1 VARSVYTVDLG
12 TFQLIGGGVSI
23 QPLDPAF
30 AWIVRDIAGVAIN
43 PVVHDAALEFFT
55 AGWRFLRF
63 ANPPNG
69 VINLQWEGRV
79 AIPNVPGPPSYT
91 INAIGDPTATWE
103 FTVTGYA
110 LTLP

>member
-1 VARSVYTVDLG
+1 VARPVYTVDLG
-12 TFQLIGGGVSI
+12 TFELTGGGVTI

-43 PVVHDAALEFFT
+43 PVVHDSALEFRT
-55 AGWRFLRF
+55 AGWRFLRY

-69 VINLQWEGRV
+69 VINLQWSGRV
-79 AIPNVPGPPSYT
+79 AIPNIPGPPSYE
-91 INAIGDPTATWE
+91 IAAIGDPSSSWE

-110 LTLP
+110 LSLP